1 MKKLIITM
9 VAIAFSLSAWS
20 DEHEVSGFESLIQVC
35 EVNVGRKSIEGLEM
49 CKKGDHLLLFYSRT
63 TKRPYRNRVIASTCV
78 LGTIT
83 ILETESSV
91 NSIGPY
97 VVVCEFNG
105 ESLLI
110 NNKGLWS

>member
-1 MKKLIITM
+1 MIRALLITLIL
-9 VAIAFSLSAWS
+9 FGSNAWA
-20 DEHEVSGFESLIQVC
+20 DEDEVSGSESWIQVC

-91 NSIGPY
+91 NSVGPY

-110 NNKGLWS
+110 NNKGLW